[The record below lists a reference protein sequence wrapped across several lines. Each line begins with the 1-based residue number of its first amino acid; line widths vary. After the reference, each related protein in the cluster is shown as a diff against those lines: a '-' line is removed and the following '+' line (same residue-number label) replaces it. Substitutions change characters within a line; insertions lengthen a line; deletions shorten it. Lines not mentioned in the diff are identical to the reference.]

1 MKQRRILIWVLGIAA
16 FVVIAIYY
24 FNERLNWL
32 KITFSTID
40 TMTVVEMAPIEL
52 LYDIPKDSFLIEEYG
67 VQRNQNISD
76 ILLRSGVDYPTI
88 HSLVVASDSVFDVRK
103 IKVGQPYTLFY
114 SPDSLR
120 RLRFFVYGIDNTDY
134 VVYSLGDSVSAVRKS
149 KPVTVVDKSA
159 AARIESSLWNAITGK
174 GLTPALALELSEIFA
189 WTVDF

>member
-40 TMTVVEMAPIEL
+40 TMSVVEMPPIEL

-114 SPDSLR
+114 SPDSLH

-134 VVYSLGDSVSAVRKS
+134 VVYSLGDSVSAVRH
-149 KPVTVVDKSA
+149 
-159 AARIESSLWNAITGK
+159 AR
-174 GLTPALALELSEIFA
+174 PAYG
-189 WTVDF
+189 